1 MKAELKEIEVEEFDR
16 PDFWPN
22 EKDFFSVSLVLS
34 IGPEDEPGADYY
46 RLKVRSHSFLEKFY
60 SIPSM
65 LTHVMI
71 AEHYDFD
78 EVKEEIISL
87 ISKCEGENYAECAIK
102 LSKIFAWEFEDYHPC
117 EE

>member
-1 MKAELKEIEVEEFDR
+1 MKVELKEIEVEEFDR

-34 IGPEDEPGADYY
+34 IGPEEELGSDYY
-46 RLKVRSHSFLEKFY
+46 RLEVQSHSFLEKFY
-60 SIPSM
+60 SIPTM

-78 EVKEEIISL
+78 KIKEKIISL
-87 ISKCEGENYAECAIK
+87 ISECEGENYTECAMK
-102 LSKIFAWEFEDYHPC
+102 LSKIFAWEFEDYHPY